1 MPLWYSSGWC
11 SSRKVHG
18 TCIHPSG
25 PYFLLDTVVRIVK
38 GQVPERCILR
48 WLRIL
53 QCCFVRLHT
62 SGSDLIK
69 LTISA
74 FSGWDIH
81 DATYTKELLISN
93 RANGY
98 RDILAQI
105 DLSTFRR
112 IPWENNV
119 PFVLVSFLDPETKE
133 PICACPR
140 GLLKKTA
147 DKVASA
153 GWQCYAGVEYEV

>member
-1 MPLWYSSGWC
+1 MVFQWMVFSEESSWC
-11 SSRKVHG
+11 VDTFFVTIS
-18 TCIHPSG
+18 
-25 PYFLLDTVVRIVK
+25 LLDKVVCIVK
-38 GQVPERCILR
+38 GQVPERCVLR
-48 WLRIL
+48 WFRIL
-53 QCCFVRLHT
+53 QCRFVCIHT
-62 SGSDLIK
+62 SASDLIK
-69 LTISA
+69 LTTSA
-74 FSGWDIH
+74 SSGWDIH

-147 DKVASA
+147 DKIASA